1 MDQGTIIPENIVIH
15 RKCDKIRKGI
25 IVYRFMSYFVGIQ
38 GGIYIAGS
46 RLREEPNKKERDCFL
61 EELDKKHRNDF

>member
-25 IVYRFMSYFVGIQ
+25 IQ

-46 RLREEPNKKERDCFL
+46 RLREEPNKKERDCFR

>member
-1 MDQGTIIPENIVIH
+1 
-15 RKCDKIRKGI
+15 
-25 IVYRFMSYFVGIQ
+25 MSYFVGIQ

-46 RLREEPNKKERDCFL
+46 RLREEPNKKERDCFW